1 MGQAGAGA
9 LAGLGE
15 GMGKMGQT
23 ILQATLGNEQLKQNN
38 KWLEANLFRKAAP
51 TILGDMLDAYSAYDQ
66 QPTATPAAPSGSPAT
81 APMGDKPVSQVAR
94 MLPNEPTQMGS
105 AAILAKRF

>member
-1 MGQAGAGA
+1 MGLAAAGA

-38 KWLEANLFRKAAP
+38 KWVEANMFRKAAP
-51 TILGDMLDAYSAYDQ
+51 TILGSMLDAYSTYGQ
-66 QPTATPAAPSGSPAT
+66 QAGAAPAAQPQGMPQPGQQGLT
-81 APMGDKPVSQVAR
+81 QVAR
-94 MLPNEPTQMGS
+94 MLPDEPAQIGS
-105 AAILAKRF
+105 AALLAKRF